1 MKKLKLTIKGMH
13 CKSCKANIE
22 AELDDLGVKSKI
34 DFKSGTALLEFD
46 ENKTT
51 EKQIINTIKKLGY
64 SA

>member
-1 MKKLKLTIKGMH
+1 MFTEIKTV
-13 CKSCKANIE
+13 SNE
-22 AELDDLGVKSKI
+22 VKSKI

-46 ENKTT
+46 ENKAT